1 MLEFGHRGDLLLL
14 LLLVVFRFVL
24 CLFCLG
30 FSNQVRRVCV
40 RGAQFTVLLKQARQF
55 TSKGSFM
62 AHNLRKMAPAAGGR
76 ARVKCRPTKNEHGRG
91 TVPVTKQINVYLV
104 PGKLY

>member
-14 LLLVVFRFVL
+14 LLFLVVFRFVL

-40 RGAQFTVLLKQARQF
+40 RGAQFTQSSKAIYKQGVIY
-55 TSKGSFM
+55 GS
-62 AHNLRKMAPAAGGR
+62 
-76 ARVKCRPTKNEHGRG
+76 
-91 TVPVTKQINVYLV
+91 
-104 PGKLY
+104 